1 MTDVSVPDFN
11 FTEALNMTD
20 ELLYQIRMKRKK
32 RTIKVCVIYLDVG
45 ITWLNDWTRMS
56 RCIDGSKKWMDTL
69 EKFCIWKVVLVP
81 MSAKVVIERNLQ
93 HFAVTPVLMGGVYA
107 ANV

>member
-1 MTDVSVPDFN
+1 
-11 FTEALNMTD
+11 
-20 ELLYQIRMKRKK
+20 
-32 RTIKVCVIYLDVG
+32 
-45 ITWLNDWTRMS
+45 MS

-69 EKFCIWKVVLVP
+69 EKFCIWKVILVP

-107 ANV
+107 VNV